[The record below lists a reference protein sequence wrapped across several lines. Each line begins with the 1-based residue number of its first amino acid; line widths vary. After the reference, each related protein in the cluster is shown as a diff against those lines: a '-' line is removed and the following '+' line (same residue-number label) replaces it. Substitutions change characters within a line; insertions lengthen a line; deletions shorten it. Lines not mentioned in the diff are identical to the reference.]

1 MLRLRDIMTRDVAVL
16 SPDASIQHA
25 MAFLVSQHI
34 SGAPV
39 VSGTQVVGVVSAT
52 DLLEFA
58 SELPGLETEQPE
70 SVEEI
75 ELPDDATENAE
86 PPGAFFHELWSDVAG
101 MNERMSGVEGLE
113 WNALAEHVVAEAMNH
128 AVFALP
134 PDTPVEHAAE
144 YMRGQGVHR
153 VLVMKGEKLVGIV
166 STSDIAD
173 AVADHKLTVHT
184 YVFGR

>member
-1 MLRLRDIMTRDVAVL
+1 MV
-16 SPDASIQHA
+16 
-25 MAFLVSQHI
+25 FLVSQHI

-58 SELPGLETEQPE
+58 SELPGLQPEQPE
-70 SVEEI
+70 PVEEI
-75 ELPDDATENAE
+75 ELPDDAAENAE
-86 PPGAFFHELWSDVAG
+86 PPGAFFHELWTDVAG
-101 MNERMSGVEGLE
+101 MNERMSGTEGLE

-166 STSDIAD
+166 STSDIVD
-173 AVADHKLTVHT
+173 AVADHKLTAHT